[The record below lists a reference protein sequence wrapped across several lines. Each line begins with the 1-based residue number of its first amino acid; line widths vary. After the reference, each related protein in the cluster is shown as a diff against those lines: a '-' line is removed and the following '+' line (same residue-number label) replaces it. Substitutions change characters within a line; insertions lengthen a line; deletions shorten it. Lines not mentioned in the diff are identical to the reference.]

1 MEVTTP
7 SEWERTDLEVLL
19 FVLIDLILHLF
30 IELINLNN
38 LAVCV
43 CGGGHKEDET
53 SLDLLIQVI
62 D

>member
-30 IELINLNN
+30 IELINQNN
-38 LAVCV
+38 LAVC
-43 CGGGHKEDET
+43 GGGGGA
-53 SLDLLIQVI
+53 
-62 D
+62 

>member
-1 MEVTTP
+1 MEMEVATP

-19 FVLIDLILHLF
+19 FALIDLILHLF

-43 CGGGHKEDET
+43 GGGGIKKMKHPW
-53 SLDLLIQVI
+53 IC
-62 D
+62 